1 VFGSKIMF
9 FTKGEPKIIP
19 PTIKPTTEDEFS
31 FLARKVNK
39 KETIRQIIKVMI
51 SVIANN

>member
-1 VFGSKIMF
+1 M
-9 FTKGEPKIIP
+9 IP

-39 KETIRQIIKVMI
+39 KDTIRQMIKVMI
-51 SVIANN
+51 NVIVAKL

>member
-1 VFGSKIMF
+1 ML
-9 FTKGEPKIIP
+9 FTTGEPKMIP

-39 KETIRQIIKVMI
+39 KETMRQMIKVMMSI
-51 SVIANN
+51 IANN